1 MEIGITTFVETTP
14 DVKTGKVISHAERIR
29 EVVE

>member
-14 DVKTGKVISHAERIR
+14 DVNTGKTISHAERIR
-29 EVVE
+29 EL